1 MAAGQFERITGLD
14 RFVYLEGLW
23 VGLTFEFV
31 GEYAE
36 NRTAGGL
43 RIEAQR
49 IVEFFETLV
58 GHVFAFEELELD
70 FVGSPRDVN
79 CLFEGKLLEL
89 ATVEVVLTLDITE
102 HVFLRRDQPL
112 PKTSKHLFTQNSI
125 VELAQILEYSSL

>member
-1 MAAGQFERITGLD
+1 M
-14 RFVYLEGLW
+14 
-23 VGLTFEFV
+23 

-112 PKTSKHLFTQNSI
+112 PKTSKHLFTQNSF